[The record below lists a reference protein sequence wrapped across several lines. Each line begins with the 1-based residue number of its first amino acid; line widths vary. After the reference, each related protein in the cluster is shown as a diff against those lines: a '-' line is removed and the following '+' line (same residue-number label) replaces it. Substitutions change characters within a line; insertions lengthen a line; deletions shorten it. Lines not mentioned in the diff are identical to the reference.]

1 MLGKKADA
9 YTSVSGANAI
19 GNLYNESDK
28 TFNIENLN
36 KLASKAGFSSFVD
49 MVEAAKN
56 GTVKTAA
63 DFGSATVKLGSFN
76 TLQNTKNELSWI
88 PVYLSESDSGDAILT
103 LWLANTSNSNDVSN
117 QEVGSFTEGTE
128 KYQNTL
134 SDSNAMLYS
143 ENGENPVYVFSNN
156 YDSSYLRHWVVL
168 GGSDNYIENW
178 GQVYNVRN
186 KNHGAASHP
195 QGKIIPYL
203 TGVEEDRPDQST
215 LTKFS
220 MFQNSGELERF
231 LVTPSNMPWQ
241 MNLGGYRND
250 PNYAAGGAPGFVDY
264 GKYHTNYW
272 VNDKVWIPSTG
283 EVYATQYSSGTA
295 CDGGLW
301 NTSADQRDN
310 SVETWLRTA
319 VYWTSQVSTQICEN
333 LTPTG
338 GSINKNADIS
348 SIAYQHAVRPSIH
361 LNLSKLNV
369 VKTPE
374 ITGEYTY
381 NRTEQTVTFKDFDV
395 EKMEITGIA
404 RTTTLPSAGGYT
416 AATYTNVAA
425 GSPSGTQ
432 PVVKFTEAGEYKITL
447 KSKPVNNSTTDY
459 WLFSDSGEETTT
471 ITLKVNREKLS
482 TPSFGTGAAVSKEYN
497 GSEYTFTASGYPNA
511 NVTGYPRSPLGVSI
525 SNDGGALSPQPSMTE
540 TSSGTLEVKMRNA
553 GNYNAGFTISDTV
566 NYEWSDG
573 TQTKKEVPFTV
584 TKKALTLSYT
594 TTENNVW
601 GWAADSESS
610 SGTITVSG
618 IFNGDGTQSADSVN
632 LKLEISDT
640 AGGKSYITGVDNG
653 DGTYT
658 FTVDKDISVFGGSYT
673 TGTYYLKPVLSNG
686 TAGTHDGNYELST
699 ALSGLNNG
707 SGYKLV
713 IGTAGAG
720 LPSYSWTYTEDGGTD
735 QALPA
740 DGKLTYKFNGSTT
753 TGVVYE
759 LTVDTTDFAS
769 AYIAIDTSKYDN
781 GYKNRSASVAGKY
794 VTTVA
799 LKTTDGDHTFP
810 APGGGTSTTSEITIE
825 WEIEKAKYDFTNVK
839 WQYTDTEG
847 NTKNYPARWDA
858 DNGVWEYLDENG
870 DAAGGDAGIP
880 WYGENYTLTLTG
892 LPTGVTITNP
902 TGAYTGNKEKFIS
915 ANGYTAE
922 CTGVSG
928 DSANYESIPSGLL
941 SLDWKIVKGKVVIRS
956 STWTTSQQGSDSNVF
971 YVPTLQNVS
980 GVEYEYY
987 DLGTT
992 ANSPGP
998 GTKLDGLDGVT
1009 SVLGTKHY
1017 YYVKAVVASGVSS
1030 DGVTL
1035 WIDAIEIVDE
1045 TDPEPK
1051 YGACTKSFETGD
1063 NRTAVQITLSGA
1075 PYTYDGKTHGELKDG
1090 NNGGELEIKV
1100 GSNAFPTSRFT
1111 VQYYVYDAG
1120 NAAEHYKG
1128 ELLGGAPK
1136 DAGRYVIE
1144 IKLTATAEEDY
1155 YATDEYFDFEIKPYV
1170 LDMSQVKWGYL
1181 VKDEN
1186 GAEIEVEYNP
1196 SSPMQFG
1203 LDENGNAIKHNV
1215 ILIGLPK
1222 GDKNGDAAEQ
1232 LLAQMY
1238 EESGLG
1244 NDGSDGTRPQVITYS
1259 GSRDE
1264 TAVAT
1269 GGTSYKTKA
1278 VLAGLGGNF
1287 KFGSLPA
1294 MFAEDAGAG
1303 GYSSTQEWKVEPKK
1317 INAPK
1322 DDDTHSFTGE
1332 TLDILT
1338 YAGLNPEELG
1348 LYYEITAITYY
1359 DANFE
1364 AHTLYTNP
1372 HAAGNPQRPT
1382 ESEMEELR
1390 EALAGIKAAGTYMVT
1405 ARLIDSNNVKFLVN
1419 GVAGTAPSYLAQIEI
1434 QKMRVTVTGWT
1445 NPSTPKNNTP
1455 WEANYES
1462 TFPTGLIENK
1472 ITDESGKEVSESEW
1486 MNGWNKTFYQT
1497 LRPTAGNEEN
1507 IEIVYAEGVE
1517 EEKSFNRG
1525 DEEGVIYGE
1534 IEKPTYTGA
1543 TGGTVNE
1550 NGVMET
1556 TFNGVAQKL
1565 MPSGMEELLNNG
1577 RLKLYA
1583 VDEEGNETEVGG
1595 EYFSPTN
1602 AGKYKVIARINGNF
1616 KWKDSKDKSDLIF
1629 EFEVKKA
1636 QVKAEWDTSG
1646 KEPVLKVP
1654 EEYAGYV
1661 EYEYR
1666 DETGKVLTKEELKS
1680 GKNYTVTAKV
1690 KNDQKGNVEFLFT
1703 DLEGN
1708 EMIGSELETQFEL
1721 PGGLFG
1727 LPEDFPL
1734 WQIIVIT
1741 VCLILFIVFMILA
1754 AKNRKEKKE
1763 AEKEIKKYQDSLN
1776 DLDDL
1781 PED

>member
-1 MLGKKADA
+1 MLGKKSEA
-9 YTSVSGANAI
+9 YSTLPEGTI
-19 GNLYNESDK
+19 DNLYDESTG
-28 TFNIENLN
+28 TFDISNLN
-36 KLASKAGFSSFVD
+36 IFASKLGYESFVSLLND
-49 MVEAAKN
+49 AKKFQPTSAQPAFKN
-56 GTVKTAA
+56 ASN
-63 DFGSATVKLGSFN
+63 FGSTTVKLGSFIRKDN
-76 TLQNTKNELSWI
+76 QSVQDLIWLPTFLSKDDNGN
-88 PVYLSESDSGDAILT
+88 VILT
-103 LWLANTSNSNDVSN
+103 LWLATSENANTISN
-117 QEVGSFTEGTE
+117 QEVTRFSDGTYNIPSQPNRGM
-128 KYQNTL
+128 KDYT
-134 SDSNAMLYS
+134 
-143 ENGENPVYVFSNN
+143 ENGVTTAIAASAYDGSYVRHVMMNADLNYLKAWGYYYPSPGGNTAYSGTRVSETEASEAVNNNKFKMFQTGGALSEYIVQPKDVAWQMAENENKNDPAYSGT
-156 YDSSYLRHWVVL
+156 DSQHFTSHWTNDNIWLPSITEL
-168 GGSDNYIENW
+168 GGGGNGAGMGVGRQNGIWSMDAAKRSHSVNPTEHPNDQQPTLIVRTGDLLNFLHQPFGCIINIAQNGFAVENSIDYYR
-178 GQVYNVRN
+178 G
-186 KNHGAASHP
+186 
-195 QGKIIPYL
+195 L
-203 TGVEEDRPDQST
+203 RPA
-215 LTKFS
+215 F
-220 MFQNSGELERF
+220 
-231 LVTPSNMPWQ
+231 
-241 MNLGGYRND
+241 
-250 PNYAAGGAPGFVDY
+250 
-264 GKYHTNYW
+264 
-272 VNDKVWIPSTG
+272 
-283 EVYATQYSSGTA
+283 
-295 CDGGLW
+295 
-301 NTSADQRDN
+301 
-310 SVETWLRTA
+310 
-319 VYWTSQVSTQICEN
+319 
-333 LTPTG
+333 
-338 GSINKNADIS
+338 
-348 SIAYQHAVRPSIH
+348 H
-361 LNLSKLNV
+361 LNLSKLNIIE
-369 VKTPE
+369 TPE
-374 ITGEYTY
+374 VTGTYTY
-381 NRTEQTVTFKDFDV
+381 TREEQTVAFDTNFDTD
-395 EKMEITGIA
+395 KMEITGIT
-404 RTTTLPSAGGYT
+404 RTGGT
-416 AATYTNVAA
+416 AFEAPTFTATEA
-425 GSPSGTQ
+425 
-432 PVVKFTEAGEYKITL
+432 KFTDAGEYEITL
-447 KSKPVNNSTTDY
+447 KSKPINSSTTKC
-459 WLFSDSGEETTT
+459 WLFSDSGKETTKIKFT
-471 ITLKVNREKLS
+471 VKREQLL

-497 GSEYTFTASGYPNA
+497 GSEYTFTASDYPNA

-553 GNYNAGFTISDTV
+553 GNYNAGYTISDTV

-870 DAAGGDAGIP
+870 DAAAGDAGIP

-941 SLDWKIVKGKVVIRS
+941 RLDWKIVKGKVVIRS

-1155 YATDEYFDFEIKPYV
+1155 YAPDEYFDFEIKPYV

-1497 LRPTAGNEEN
+1497 LRPTAGNEDN

-1754 AKNRKEKKE
+1754 AKKRKEKKE

>member
-1 MLGKKADA
+1 MFKKDFTAKAVSIGSITLAD
-9 YTSVSGANAI
+9 YDTR
-19 GNLYNESDK
+19 SDGLVFDGDELQK
-28 TFNIENLN
+28 IYDLLTGVPN
-36 KLASKAGFSSFVD
+36 SKITD
-49 MVEAAKN
+49 VEAL
-56 GTVKTAA
+56 GTKTSA
-63 DFGSATVKLGSFN
+63 DFRVLNGGNNLIVSVAGKDWFAT
-76 TLQNTKNELSWI
+76 
-88 PVYLSESDSGDAILT
+88 YLSKSGNDAILT
-103 LWLANTSNSNDVSN
+103 LWQTDSFNTAGYAAFIGSTNNDAYPASMYGTSKIRAVSLNNGGSYADSSSHLTTYTPRTDRYYSIFTVPNIAGSLYDYIAVPADLAWQATVSN
-117 QEVGSFTEGTE
+117 KTNNNAALNLNNDAYSTSMPNMQPGNHQSKTGYDTWKNDKLWLVAQGEIGSSWMPAGLWKT
-128 KYQNTL
+128 
-134 SDSNAMLYS
+134 DSTMFADKNCWERSSAGS
-143 ENGENPVYVFSNN
+143 VSNVNP
-156 YDSSYLRHWVVL
+156 
-168 GGSDNYIENW
+168 
-178 GQVYNVRN
+178 
-186 KNHGAASHP
+186 
-195 QGKIIPYL
+195 
-203 TGVEEDRPDQST
+203 
-215 LTKFS
+215 
-220 MFQNSGELERF
+220 NSAH
-231 LVTPSNMPWQ
+231 
-241 MNLGGYRND
+241 NLG
-250 PNYAAGGAPGFVDY
+250 
-264 GKYHTNYW
+264 
-272 VNDKVWIPSTG
+272 
-283 EVYATQYSSGTA
+283 SSG
-295 CDGGLW
+295 
-301 NTSADQRDN
+301 
-310 SVETWLRTA
+310 
-319 VYWTSQVSTQICEN
+319 
-333 LTPTG
+333 
-338 GSINKNADIS
+338 INVDMALGI
-348 SIAYQHAVRPSIH
+348 RPAFH
-361 LNLSKLNV
+361 LNLSKAAKSV
-369 VKTPE
+369 VQTATVPD
-374 ITGEYTY
+374 IPVQTY
-381 NRTEQTVTFKDFDV
+381 NGMEQTFDFTTISGYSADQM
-395 EKMEITGIA
+395 KITNIVYDG
-404 RTTTLPSAGGYT
+404 TLPAGAGEPSVVDPVAPATSAT
-416 AATYTNVAA
+416 K
-425 GSPSGTQ
+425 
-432 PVVKFTEAGEYKITL
+432 VKFTEAGTYTVTFESLLETRTDGGKTKWL
-447 KSKPVNNSTTDY
+447 FGRDPDKTTD
-459 WLFSDSGEETTT
+459 TA
-471 ITLKVNREKLS
+471 TLTVKKAQLA
-482 TPSFGTGAAVSKEYN
+482 TPSFGTGANSSKPFN
-497 GSEYTFTASGYPNA
+497 GADQTFKASDYPNK
-511 NVTGYPRSPLGVSI
+511 NVAATSSVAYPRNPLSVSFKK
-525 SNDGGALSPQPSMTE
+525 DTTVLSPQPTIKE
-540 TSSGTLEVKMRNA
+540 NADGTLELQMRDA
-553 GNYNAGFTISDTV
+553 GNYGAEFSIADAV
-566 NYEWSDG
+566 NYEWADG
-573 TQTKKEVPFTV
+573 TSTPKTV
-584 TKKALTLSYT
+584 NFEITATALTLSYT

-1497 LRPTAGNEEN
+1497 LRPTAGNEDN